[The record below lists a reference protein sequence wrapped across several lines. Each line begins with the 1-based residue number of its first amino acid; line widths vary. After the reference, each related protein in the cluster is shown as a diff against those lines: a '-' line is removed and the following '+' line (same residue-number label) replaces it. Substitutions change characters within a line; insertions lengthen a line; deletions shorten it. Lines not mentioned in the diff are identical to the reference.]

1 MDADLFDNEID
12 SEPFDVDDDR
22 NLDNFEDETPAIE
35 EAEHRERTNPDSDAG
50 TTIMQVWHYYHTVN
64 NFGCLDKVS

>member
-12 SEPFDVDDDR
+12 SEPFDIDDDR

-35 EAEHRERTNPDSDAG
+35 EAENRERTNPDSDAG
-50 TTIMQVWHYYHTVN
+50 TRTSMTLCGTQN
-64 NFGCLDKVS
+64 NWMLHS